1 MHPTLKP
8 RPGILD
14 LKTYVQG
21 ESQIRGA
28 NRIVKLSANENPL
41 GPSPKATAAF
51 RHAADHLHIYPEGAH
66 EALRE
71 AIGGVYGMD
80 PAQIICGA
88 GSDEIFTFLCTAYA
102 GPGDEVI
109 HTRHGFSMYKIA
121 ARVSGATPVE
131 VDETERT
138 ADVDAILAACTEKTK
153 LVFVANPNNPTGT
166 MLPDAE
172 VARLAD
178 GLPEQALL
186 VLDGAYAEYVR
197 GYDAGLAMIEAREN
211 VMMTRTFSKI
221 HGLGGLRIG
230 YGFGPAHVI
239 DVLNRVRGPFNVSA
253 AGLATAEAAIRDVD
267 YTEHCALQNEVWRDW
282 MIKALRELG
291 ITVDDSYAN
300 FVLPRFG
307 TEEAAEAAD
316 AKLRKRGLLVRRMGG
331 YQLPDALRITVGDEA
346 ACRAVIEAL
355 S

>member
-1 MHPTLKP
+1 M
-8 RPGILD
+8 
-14 LKTYVQG
+14 
-21 ESQIRGA
+21 
-28 NRIVKLSANENPL
+28 
-41 GPSPKATAAF
+41 
-51 RHAADHLHIYPEGAH
+51 
-66 EALRE
+66 
-71 AIGGVYGMD
+71 
-80 PAQIICGA
+80 
-88 GSDEIFTFLCTAYA
+88 
-102 GPGDEVI
+102 
-109 HTRHGFSMYKIA
+109 
-121 ARVSGATPVE
+121 
-131 VDETERT
+131 
-138 ADVDAILAACTEKTK
+138 
-153 LVFVANPNNPTGT
+153 
-166 MLPDAE
+166 
-172 VARLAD
+172 
-178 GLPEQALL
+178 
-186 VLDGAYAEYVR
+186 
-197 GYDAGLAMIEAREN
+197 
-211 VMMTRTFSKI
+211 
-221 HGLGGLRIG
+221 
-230 YGFGPAHVI
+230 I